1 MQQGQ
6 GYEQTHGL
14 LAFRVKNM
22 SLYRKEA
29 VFMILAITLALIAI
43 VLITFV
49 ALTVVA
55 GGASFVILFSDV
67 IVCIFIIVWII
78 KRLFRK
84 R

>member
-1 MQQGQ
+1 
-6 GYEQTHGL
+6 
-14 LAFRVKNM
+14 
-22 SLYRKEA
+22 
-29 VFMILAITLALIAI
+29 MILAITLALIAI

-55 GGASFVILFSDV
+55 GGASLIILFSDV

-78 KRLFRK
+78 KRLFKK